1 MRLSR
6 KQLNIKATELG
17 IVCAEDI
24 PRAELVNK
32 ISYRSRSPCKKGKV
46 LDAGRCK
53 ALPFKSTLVEYAIY
67 YDIETDLPR
76 LEMIEEIKEAS
87 ADIGDAVADQF
98 DSPET
103 FPEFHDAVEMGLL
116 EIYYEPE
123 PLDEDP
129 PPSILYAELKKA
141 IDEDIERDPRL
152 KEPGYIFLSVQEGLD
167 RDLFLLSKMNM
178 DDLTNEDVTELE
190 RLVKA
195 GARIPVSNAS
205 DVMSVTKRIMQRSK
219 NYEAGLRAY
228 AKLGGYV

>member
-6 KQLNIKATELG
+6 KQLNTKAVEFG
-17 IVCAEDI
+17 IVNAEDI
-24 PRAELVNK
+24 PRAELVRK

-46 LDAGRCK
+46 LDGGRCK
-53 ALPFKSTLVEYAIY
+53 ALPFKSTLIEYAIY

-103 FPEFHDAVEMGLL
+103 FPEFQDAVEMGLL

-141 IDEDIERDPRL
+141 IDEDIERDPRFE
-152 KEPGYIFLSVQEGLD
+152 EPGYIFLSVQEGLD

-178 DDLTNEDVTELE
+178 DDLTPENLQELN
-190 RLVKA
+190 RLDKMR
-195 GARIPVSNAS
+195 GRIPVSNGS
-205 DVMSVTKRIMQRSK
+205 DIMSLSKRIMQRSR
-219 NYEAGLRAY
+219 NYEAGVRAY